1 MPNHHISQT
10 VRIGQINAE
19 GGFTILDEF
28 TSDGPVIP
36 QTWNQFYPEDIGYG
50 CDWSE
55 GGGGRKF
62 KL

>member
-1 MPNHHISQT
+1 MSSLI
-10 VRIGQINAE
+10 INASTLLVE
-19 GGFTILDEF
+19 WLFTILDEF

-55 GGGGRKF
+55 GGGGRKY